1 MVDTPKDG
9 ATKSTRTKSTGPKRP
24 QRRHR
29 PREETRAMLLDAATN
44 LAIERTRPESAKRHN
59 PLADIR
65 ISDVLVEVNRRNP
78 DDKKLTTGAFYQI
91 WQDQAAF
98 QRELMS
104 HVMDEIATP
113 GAGQIQALAF
123 ELVADGEA
131 PEEIFRQISEA
142 DFRWT
147 SASPELFLALGLGA
161 LAPVDMVR
169 DAQAGAN
176 ERYVNATSHLLGIL
190 LRYSRRRLK
199 ADRTMEDLIWAIEAL
214 SVGYLLRSRTHPD
227 IPGRTDRDGWTVQAS
242 AYLGVVHAFS
252 EPIPDAIAAAGPDS
266 RRDDIPNGTEEPERS
281 R

>member
-9 ATKSTRTKSTGPKRP
+9 GTKSTRTRSTGSRRP
-24 QRRHR
+24 LRRHR
-29 PREETRAMLLDAATN
+29 PREETQALLLAAAAN
-44 LAIERTRPESAKRHN
+44 LAIERTRPESAKLHN

-65 ISDVLVEVNRRNP
+65 IADVLVEVNRRNP
-78 DDKKLTTGAFYQI
+78 DEKKLTTGAFYQI

-123 ELVADGEA
+123 ELVADGVP

-147 SASPELFLALGLGA
+147 SASPELFLALGMGA
-161 LAPVDMVR
+161 LAPVDMLR
-169 DAQAGAN
+169 DAQTAAN
-176 ERYVNATSHLLGIL
+176 ERYVSATDHLLTIL
-190 LRYSRRRLK
+190 LRYAGRRLK
-199 ADRTMEDLIWAIEAL
+199 SDRSMEDLIWSIEAL

-227 IPGRTDRDGWTVQAS
+227 IPQRTDDKGWSVLAS
-242 AYLGVVHAFS
+242 AHLALVEAFS
-252 EPIPDAIAAAGPDS
+252 EPVSDDADDS
-266 RRDDIPNGTEEPERS
+266 GKPT
-281 R
+281 

>member
-9 ATKSTRTKSTGPKRP
+9 STKSARTQLAGSKRP

-29 PREETRAMLLDAATN
+29 PREETRALLLSTATN
-44 LAIERTRPESAKRHN
+44 LAIERTRPESAKLHN

-65 ISDVLVEVNRRNP
+65 ISDVLVEVNHRNP

-113 GAGQIQALAF
+113 GAAQIQALAF
-123 ELVADGEA
+123 ELVADGES

-176 ERYVNATSHLLGIL
+176 ERYVGATSHLLTIL
-190 LRYSRRRLK
+190 LRYARRRLK
-199 ADRTMEDLIWAIEAL
+199 SDRTMEDLIWAIEAL

-227 IPGRTDRDGWTVQAS
+227 IPQRPDDKGWSALAT
-242 AYLGVVHAFS
+242 AYLGLVEAFS
-252 EPIPDAIAAAGPDS
+252 EPLPGDAEGSAES
-266 RRDDIPNGTEEPERS
+266 L
-281 R
+281 

>member
-1 MVDTPKDG
+1 MVDTPNDD
-9 ATKSTRTKSTGPKRP
+9 ATKPADALPTGPKRP

-29 PREETRAMLLDAATN
+29 PREETRALLLNTATE
-44 LAIERTRPESAKRHN
+44 LAIERTRPESAKLHN

-91 WQDQAAF
+91 WSDQAAF

-123 ELVADGEA
+123 ELVASGAA

-142 DFRWT
+142 DFQWT

-169 DAQAGAN
+169 EAQAGAN
-176 ERYVNATSHLLGIL
+176 ERYVNATDHLLTIL
-190 LRYSRRRLK
+190 LRYARRRLRP
-199 ADRTMEDLIWAIEAL
+199 DRTMEDLIWAIEAL

-227 IPGRTDRDGWTVQAS
+227 IPRRADSEGWSVLAS
-242 AYLGVVHAFS
+242 AYLGIVHAFS
-252 EPIPDAIAAAGPDS
+252 EPLPDNMDDS
-266 RRDDIPNGTEEPERS
+266 EGSGTTT
-281 R
+281 

>member
-9 ATKSTRTKSTGPKRP
+9 ATKSTRTQPTGSRRP
-24 QRRHR
+24 LRRHR
-29 PREETRAMLLDAATN
+29 PREETRALLLATATN
-44 LAIERTRPESAKRHN
+44 LAIERTRPESAKLHN

-65 ISDVLVEVNRRNP
+65 IADVLAEVNRRNP
-78 DDKKLTTGAFYQI
+78 DEKKLTTGAFYQI
-91 WQDQAAF
+91 WPDQAAF

-123 ELVADGEA
+123 ELVADGKA

-176 ERYVNATSHLLGIL
+176 ERYVNETDHLLSIL
-190 LRYSRRRLK
+190 LRYARRRLK
-199 ADRTMEDLIWAIEAL
+199 SDRTMEDLIWAIEAL

-227 IPGRTDRDGWTVQAS
+227 IPKRTDTNGWSVLAS

-252 EPIPDAIAAAGPDS
+252 EPLPED
-266 RRDDIPNGTEEPERS
+266 TEESETPS
-281 R
+281 